1 MANVITDEQL
11 SCPDCYDIA
20 HDEMD
25 EREACDEHAG
35 EAEAEPVGR
44 MRAAQLAE
52 AVYDGPPLDEPADL
66 VVLSYVCSNEVAY
79 SWHRSM
85 VQLALYDG
93 RTHQRLG
100 RDLERV
106 HALRYGTGGLIEARN
121 QAVYDFL
128 TEFPD
133 AQWLFWLDT
142 DMGFPPDTL
151 EALLEAADPADRP
164 MVGALCFSQQE
175 IESDGMGGRRTQPTP
190 VLYDWITVD
199 GQSGYA
205 VRWDYPRDTV
215 TQVHATGSACVVIHR
230 SVFERIQ
237 KEFGPVWYDRI
248 PNPSTAQLFSEDLS
262 FCVRAGAVGIP
273 VFVDTRVQTTHLKQV
288 WVSEELYKRERVAL
302 ALLEARPT
310 TSEGLKRVA
319 MEPGQSWT
327 FDLLPEALAELGI
340 EARDV
345 LHVGAHRGEE
355 VPIYAKCGFEQVT
368 LVEPDPVNAEFL
380 RTEFPDAVV
389 VESACGERE
398 GVATLHRAGV
408 FAGLAPD
415 PSHPAQDWVNVAVG
429 PLRDIQADHPA
440 NVLVV
445 DTQGSELEVLGTA
458 DLSGVDLVIVE
469 TQELRRGLYAAFW
482 PDAVEAMGKVGFV
495 PAIRWEHEAHFA
507 DTLFVRGPA
516 DDA

>member
-1 MANVITDEQL
+1 MAE
-11 SCPDCYDIA
+11 S
-20 HDEMD
+20 
-25 EREACDEHAG
+25 
-35 EAEAEPVGR
+35 VGR

-52 AVYDGPPLDEPADL
+52 AVFDGPPDNEPKDA
-66 VVLSYVCSNEVAY
+66 VVLSYVCGNEVAY
-79 SWHRSM
+79 SWHLSLM
-85 VQLALYDG
+85 QLVALDG
-93 RTHQRLG
+93 RTHRRLG

-121 QAVYDFL
+121 QAVFDFL
-128 TEFPD
+128 TEYPD

-151 EALLEAADPADRP
+151 EALLEAADPTERP
-164 MVGALCFSQQE
+164 IVGALCFSQQE

-190 VLYDWITVD
+190 VIYDWITVD

-215 TQVHATGSACVVIHR
+215 TQTHATGSACVVIHR
-230 SVFERIQ
+230 SVLERIQ
-237 KEFGPVWYDRI
+237 DKFGPVWYDRV

-262 FCVRAGAVGIP
+262 FCVRAGALGIP

-288 WVSEELYKRERVAL
+288 WVSQDLYVRERVAL
-302 ALLEARPT
+302 ALLEARPEV
-310 TSEGLKRVA
+310 SGIKRVA
-319 MEPGQSWT
+319 MTPAQSWT

-340 EARDV
+340 EPRGV

-355 VPIYAKCGFEQVT
+355 VEIYRKCGFERVV

-380 RTEFPDAVV
+380 RSEFGDVTV
-389 VESACGERE
+389 VEAACGDHE

-415 PSHPAQDWVNVAVG
+415 PSHPAEGWVNVAVG

-458 DLSGVDLVIVE
+458 DLSGVDLVVVE

-482 PDAVEAMGKVGFV
+482 PDAVEALGKVGFT
-495 PAIRWEHEAHFA
+495 PAIRWEHEQHFA
-507 DTLFVRGPA
+507 DTLFVRAPT
-516 DDA
+516 DA